1 MRAKT
6 DDTHRIEEM
15 AREVARD
22 LGVELY
28 DLRVEF
34 EGPRKVLRVFL
45 EKEGGVL
52 LGEITSFSRRFA
64 ALLEVEDP
72 VEGAYVLEVSS
83 PGLNRQLTRPSH
95 FLASSGRRVR
105 VILRELVEGCRSF
118 TGSVESADDESVVF
132 SREGKPSLR
141 VPYALLRSARIE
153 VSQEELFGKGKGK
166 K

>member
-1 MRAKT
+1 
-6 DDTHRIEEM
+6 
-15 AREVARD
+15 
-22 LGVELY
+22 
-28 DLRVEF
+28 
-34 EGPRKVLRVFL
+34 
-45 EKEGGVL
+45 
-52 LGEITSFSRRFA
+52 
-64 ALLEVEDP
+64 
-72 VEGAYVLEVSS
+72 
-83 PGLNRQLTRPSH
+83 
-95 FLASSGRRVR
+95 